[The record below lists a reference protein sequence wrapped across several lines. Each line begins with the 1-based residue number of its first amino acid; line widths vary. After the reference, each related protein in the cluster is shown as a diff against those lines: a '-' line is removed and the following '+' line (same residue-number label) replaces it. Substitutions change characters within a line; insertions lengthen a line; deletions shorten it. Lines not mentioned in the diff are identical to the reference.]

1 MIRLIV
7 AMSQNGVIGVDN
19 AIPWHIKEEMAHFK
33 RETTLHEKQVD
44 NVVLMGR
51 KTWES
56 IPERFRPLPNR
67 FNMVVSS
74 KVVEGAHV
82 YSSSIDELLDF
93 ASEQDINVMGGG
105 QLYQYFLERNLV
117 DEIVLSV
124 VLKEIPEEGNITKLD
139 GLDLDNYEVKS
150 SVKHDEFV
158 VIRYVKK

>member
-1 MIRLIV
+1 
-7 AMSQNGVIGVDN
+7 
-19 AIPWHIKEEMAHFK
+19 
-33 RETTLHEKQVD
+33 
-44 NVVLMGR
+44 
-51 KTWES
+51 
-56 IPERFRPLPNR
+56 
-67 FNMVVSS
+67 
-74 KVVEGAHV
+74 
-82 YSSSIDELLDF
+82 LDF